1 MKNWIRVSLILFLVI
16 ATGLVAMPQNLK
28 QAIPFAPVREYLL
41 EKDIHYG
48 LDLAGG
54 SQLDFKIDLSR
65 VREKIAQG
73 EDITEAEIVNGVKA
87 TLERRIDPDGTRE
100 LNVYTADFGEEK
112 HIFVELTADIDN
124 AETRAKLEKNIDLQ
138 FKEQKE
144 TPDESEREA
153 AKSAADDALALVQE
167 DVSFIEVE
175 QELNERENQY
185 YQVTAKMGQE
195 RFEDQLPLVVKDQ
208 LWNAEPG
215 TLLPEVYDSEGGM
228 TFTIV
233 GGQVVP
239 KAAEGFSLYRVTA
252 KETADRTRT
261 EQGEDFDTVA
271 QEISVDVKRE
281 RPISELPNEI
291 QQVILTDVQPNGI
304 SDVFEYDGRFAV
316 FKLLGATEESG
327 GARVGQII
335 TDTQEEAETAK
346 ERVTTKETV
355 TSEEQLTYDELFIEI
370 IPEEWIA
377 TGLDGQH
384 FRIAKVAMD
393 QTGLPVVSI
402 EFTDEGAKR
411 FEELTERLVG
421 KPMAIFVGGDFISA
435 PTIQEKISGGSAQ
448 ISFGSQNYVEA
459 QQEAISLARD
469 LNAGAIPA
477 PVELDGELKVA
488 PSLGQE
494 ALDISIKAGLIGL
507 MLLSVWLIFSY
518 RLLGL
523 FAVLSL
529 TTYAIILVAI
539 LKASSLFVLTL
550 AGIAGI
556 ILSIGLAV
564 DANVLIFERIR
575 EELRANKNFST
586 ALAIGFDRAWTS
598 IRDANLTTLIVCGI
612 LYVLGTSII
621 KGFATMLAIGVLL
634 SMFTALTVTRTF
646 LRTLVGTK
654 LSRKKDIVTKL

>member
-1 MKNWIRVSLILFLVI
+1 MRVLLIGVLVVS
-16 ATGLVAMPQNLK
+16 TGLVAMPQSAK
-28 QAIPFAPVREYLL
+28 EKIPISSVREFLL

-54 SQLDFKIDLSR
+54 SQLDFIIDLSR
-65 VREKIAQG
+65 VRQKIAEG
-73 EDITEAEIVNGVKA
+73 EEITEEEVVNGVKA

-100 LNVYTADFGEEK
+100 LNVYTSDFGEEK

-124 AETRAKLEKNIDLQ
+124 AETRAKLEKHIDLQ
-138 FKEQKE
+138 FKEPKE
-144 TPDESEREA
+144 TPDESER
-153 AKSAADDALALVQE
+153 KSAKAAADEALALAQNE
-167 DVSFIEVE
+167 TAFLEIEE
-175 QELNERENQY
+175 ELNDRIDSQ
-185 YQVTAKMGQE
+185 YQVIAKMGQE
-195 RFEDQLPLVVKDQ
+195 VFEDQLPEEAKED
-208 LWNAEPG
+208 LWNAEPN
-215 TLLPEVYDSEGGM
+215 TLLPNVYDSEGDM
-228 TFTIV
+228 TFSIS

-239 KAAEGFSLYRVTA
+239 QTPEGFSLYRVVSKDTV
-252 KETADRTRT
+252 DRTRT
-261 EQGEDFDTVA
+261 EPGEDFDTVA
-271 QEISVDVKRE
+271 QELSEDVKRE

-291 QQVILTDVQPNGI
+291 QQVILTDVQPNEI
-304 SDVFEYDGRFAV
+304 SEVFEYEDQFAL

-327 GARVGQII
+327 GARVAQII
-335 TDTQEEAETAK
+335 TSTREEADAARERVTPNESVTQEE
-346 ERVTTKETV
+346 
-355 TSEEQLTYDELFIEI
+355 QLIYDELFVEI
-370 IPEEWIA
+370 VPEQWIA

-384 FRIAKVAMD
+384 FRIAKVATD

-402 EFTDEGAKR
+402 EFTDDGAKK
-411 FEELTERLVG
+411 FEDLTARLVG
-421 KPMAIFVGGDFISA
+421 KPMAIFVGGEFISA
-435 PTIQEKISGGSAQ
+435 PIIQEKISGGSAQ
-448 ISFGSQNYVEA
+448 ISFGSQNYIES
-459 QQEAISLARD
+459 QQEAIQLSRD

-488 PSLGQE
+488 PSLGRE

-507 MLLSVWLIFSY
+507 GLLSIWLIFAY
-518 RLLGL
+518 RLLGV
-523 FAVLSL
+523 FAVLAL
-529 TTYAIILVAI
+529 LVYAIILVGI
-539 LKASSLFVLTL
+539 LKLSSLFVLTL

-575 EELRANKNFST
+575 EELRADKNFST

-646 LRTLVGTK
+646 LRTLVGTQ